1 LLGDRASGNSAIFLT
16 KGNALDL
23 EEDPTLEE
31 INAIVHQI
39 LRDLDKLIP
48 VIDLFTP
55 YNHRRSGKEIIPPD
69 NQMQS

>member
-1 LLGDRASGNSAIFLT
+1 LLGDGASGHSAIFLT
-16 KGNALDL
+16 KRNALNL
-23 EEDPTLEE
+23 EEDNTFEE

-55 YNHRRSGKEIIPPD
+55 YYHRRSGEEIIPPD